1 MSSGT
6 APTNA
11 KETRINAENS
21 ARETIKYLIFMLDS
35 KDTKGDFIITQSAG
49 NGDKNKN
56 GIDAK
61 QYGGYFSSIDEEM
74 VKEVFDSFD
83 KKMYYNLNIIFQF
96 RMCLIRI
103 W

>member
-1 MSSGT
+1 MLAGIELCISNNCKVVNMSSGT

-61 QYGGYFSSIDEEM
+61 QYGGYFLQLM
-74 VKEVFDSFD
+74 
-83 KKMYYNLNIIFQF
+83 
-96 RMCLIRI
+96 RR

>member
-49 NGDKNKN
+49 NGDKIK
-56 GIDAK
+56 
-61 QYGGYFSSIDEEM
+61 M
-74 VKEVFDSFD
+74 VLMLNNMEDIFLQLMRSFLYNSNIGNSKKEG
-83 KKMYYNLNIIFQF
+83 
-96 RMCLIRI
+96 
-103 W
+103 

>member
-1 MSSGT
+1 MLAGIELCISNNCKVVNMSSGT

-35 KDTKGDFIITQSAG
+35 KDTKGDLLSH
-49 NGDKNKN
+49 NRL
-56 GIDAK
+56 
-61 QYGGYFSSIDEEM
+61 EM
-74 VKEVFDSFD
+74 EIKI
-83 KKMYYNLNIIFQF
+83 KMVLMLNNMEDIFLQLM
-96 RMCLIRI
+96 RR